1 MVNKTDVDLSVEYYI
16 AKIDSNIMISPS
28 EDKEIRFYS
37 FRIIFTAA
45 LGIVL
50 YFLMKLPIQVVLPVV
65 IIIYAVLELMNYRL
79 MKKIMSRK
87 VIRARTRKISPKS
100 TKVILFRATVYII
113 IGIGLVVTTL
123 IQSNFKI
130 ETNQIVILIIAGL
143 AIYNGI
149 LLAVQFFKPKD

>member
-1 MVNKTDVDLSVEYYI
+1 MANKPDVDLSVEYYI
-16 AKIDSNIMISPS
+16 AKLDSNIMISQS
-28 EDKEIRFYS
+28 EDKEIKFYS

-65 IIIYAVLELMNYRL
+65 VVVYAVLEIMNYRL
-79 MKKIMSRK
+79 MKKVLSRK
-87 VIRARTRKISPKS
+87 AIKSRTKKAVIGS
-100 TKVILFRATVYII
+100 TKVLLFRATVYVL
-113 IGIGLVVTTL
+113 IGIGLVITTL

-143 AIYNGI
+143 AIYNGV
-149 LLAVQFFKPKD
+149 LLAVQFTKARN

>member
-1 MVNKTDVDLSVEYYI
+1 MVHKPDGDLTVEYYI

-50 YFLMKLPIQVVLPVV
+50 YSLMKLPIQVVFPIAAIVYT
-65 IIIYAVLELMNYRL
+65 ILEIMNYRL

-87 VIRARTRKISPKS
+87 AIKAKHKKAIPGSKKTL
-100 TKVILFRATVYII
+100 LFRASVYII
-113 IGIGLVVTTL
+113 IGFGLIITTL

-130 ETNQIVILIIAGL
+130 ETNQMVILIIAGL
-143 AIYNGI
+143 AIYNGV
-149 LLAVQFFKPKD
+149 LLAIQFFKPKD